1 MLKFKPYNPKITP
14 SNIGYR
20 NSVWDPILELESHE
34 QFKQRVV
41 RVNKRKDICTISYFD
56 KNGIFQIY
64 ELDESKEQIIRTR
77 EINKK
82 YITFTNKNTKDTI
95 TYELVFRYQDD
106 GYKPLLPSVVNNTVV
121 NRTWITVVASTLIPE
136 KSTIDDLVK
145 RYNFAVD
152 QKVAVTIKDGNEN
165 ERISYKISD
174 TFNDTYP
181 VYNNCKSTTDTILE
195 NSKTNN
201 EVKHFIYK
209 IERPIFERETD
220 NLKPNT
226 FDFIRI
232 RLSIAS
238 ERKYPNRKQFVK
250 DNLRDIATI
259 ALTKIKD
266 TKSYQKYGIPVNYL
280 KLENASITIDN
291 QLELVFGLKNI
302 FNNK

>member
-64 ELDESKEQIIRTR
+64 ELDKSKEQIIRTR
-77 EINKK
+77 DINKK

-106 GYKPLLPSVVNNTVV
+106 GYKPLLPSIVNNTVV
-121 NRTWITVVASTLIPE
+121 NRTWITIVTSTLIPE

-174 TFNDTYP
+174 TFHDTYP

-250 DNLRDIATI
+250 DNLRDIAII

-280 KLENASITIDN
+280 KLENAAITIDN

>member
-41 RVNKRKDICTISYFD
+41 RVNKRKDIWTISYFD

-64 ELDESKEQIIRTR
+64 ELDESKEQIIQTR

-106 GYKPLLPSVVNNTVV
+106 GYKPLLPSIVNNTVV
-121 NRTWITVVASTLIPE
+121 NRTWIIIVTSTLIPE

-152 QKVAVTIKDGNEN
+152 QKVATTIKDGNEN
-165 ERISYKISD
+165 ERISSKIGD
-174 TFNDTYP
+174 TFHDTYP
-181 VYNNCKSTTDTILE
+181 VYNSCKSATDTILE

-209 IERPIFERETD
+209 IERPIFERATD

-238 ERKYPNRKQFVK
+238 EEKYTNRKQFVK

-280 KLENASITIDN
+280 KLENATITIDN